1 MSFTTKDLA
10 RVCGVSLGTVD
21 RAFRNRPGIKPETR
35 ERILAAAREYGYKPN
50 ILARNLK
57 NRRTDEIG
65 LIVHDLENEFF
76 AQLVNAI
83 QEIAWRQ
90 NYFLQIAISRR
101 DEKRERAAL
110 EHMAGRNVDGI
121 LLFPA
126 SSGEGFDEFLRS
138 LDRPIVTIANKVSPA
153 WPFVGL
159 SDRAIMR
166 ELTAAVIGKGYERLV
181 FVGPL
186 QVSRERINLYEI
198 EERYAGFV
206 EAVDAAGGLE
216 RRLVAGSDFV
226 EEIGAIDLESRRTA
240 VLCCSDIFA
249 LEILED
255 FTRRGLSVPTD
266 VGLAGFDSIDAL
278 RFIRPRLSTVE
289 YPIQRMGE
297 IAFSLLVASR
307 DVGEAVP
314 LIELEPRIIWGQS
327 I

>member
-10 RVCGVSLGTVD
+10 RVCGVSLGTID
-21 RAFRNRPGIKPETR
+21 RAFRNRPGIKEETR
-35 ERILAAAREYGYKPN
+35 ERILAAAREHGYKPN

-57 NRRTDEIG
+57 NRRTNEIG

-76 AQLVNAI
+76 AQLVNAV
-83 QEIAWRQ
+83 QEIAWQR
-90 NYFLQIAISRR
+90 NFFIQIAISRR

-110 EHMAGRNVDGI
+110 EHMAGRSVDGI

-126 SSGEGFDEFLRS
+126 SSGPGFDQFLHS
-138 LDRPIVTIANKVSPA
+138 LDRPIVTIANKVSSA

-159 SDRAIMR
+159 SDRAVMR
-166 ELTAAVIGKGYERLV
+166 ELTSALIAKGYERLV

-186 QVSRERINLYEI
+186 RASEDRPNLYEI

-206 EAVDAAGGLE
+206 EAVDARPGIEGT
-216 RRLVAGSDFV
+216 LVAGRDFLG
-226 EEIGAIDLESRRTA
+226 ELAAIDLRGKRSA
-240 VLCCSDIFA
+240 ILCCSDIFA

-255 FTRRGLSVPTD
+255 FHERGLSVPGE
-266 VGLAGFDSIDAL
+266 VGLAGFDSINAL

-297 IAFSLLVASR
+297 IAFSLLTSSR
-307 DVGEAVP
+307 AEGESVP
-314 LIELEPRIIWGQS
+314 FIELEPRIIWGES
-327 I
+327 T

>member
-10 RVCGVSLGTVD
+10 RICGVSLGTVD
-21 RAFRNRPGIKPETR
+21 RAFRNRSGIKPETR
-35 ERILAAAREYGYKPN
+35 ERILAAALEHGYKPN

-57 NRRTDEIG
+57 NRRTNEIG

-83 QEIAWRQ
+83 QEIAWARD
-90 NYFLQIAISRR
+90 YFLQIAISRR

-126 SSGEGFDEFLRS
+126 SSGESFDAFLHS

-159 SDRAIMR
+159 SDRAVMR
-166 ELTAAVIGKGYERLV
+166 ELTSSVIAKGYERLV

-186 QVSRERINLYEI
+186 RASREKINLYEI
-198 EERYAGFV
+198 EERYAGFL
-206 EAVDAAGGLE
+206 EAVGAAKGVEG
-216 RRLVAGSDFV
+216 RLVAGSDYV
-226 EEIGAIDLESRRTA
+226 EEIASIDASEARTA
-240 VLCCSDIFA
+240 ILCCSDIFA

-255 FTRRGLSVPTD
+255 FTRRGLSVPES
-266 VGLAGFDSIDAL
+266 VGLAGFDSIYAL

-297 IAFSLLVASR
+297 IAFSILVSNR
-307 DVGEAVP
+307 DSETATP
-314 LIELEPRIIWGQS
+314 LIELEPRIIWGES
-327 I
+327 L